1 MHRIATLLLTSTLI
15 AACGGTGDGT
25 GPGSPGGSATGVC
38 GTQNQKQFV
47 LDRAREWYLFV
58 DTLPTTVQLSQYG
71 TADDLLDALT
81 ATARTQNR
89 DRFFS
94 YIASIADEQRFFTAG
109 ESVGFGIGTTV
120 RDNNTRL
127 FITQVFESSAAAG
140 AGFVRGDEILALGT
154 SSSTLEQMS
163 TLLARPNGFSDAVGP
178 AEAGITRVF
187 RVRTLSGATLERSVT
202 KRSYS
207 LNPVPSHRLIA
218 RTGLSPLG
226 YVQLRTFVS
235 TADAELRSA
244 FASLRANNVRDVV
257 LDLRY
262 NGGGLVATAE
272 LLSDLLADGKAGQLQ
287 YRTRLNPAKSG
298 EQINVAF
305 RSRAEAIPALR
316 IAFLTTGS
324 SASASELVIN
334 SLAPYADVAI
344 IGAPTFGKPVGQFAF
359 DLASSCDLR
368 LRLVTF
374 QNLNRDGA
382 GDYYDGLPDANY
394 NDAFCAAGDD
404 LTRPQDDAAE
414 AMTATAIAWL
424 NDGICPVSV
433 RTTPL
438 VSKPLRDELGLPA
451 MPAKPSFEQ
460 RLLPGTY

>member
-1 MHRIATLLLTSTLI
+1 MRRTTILLLTSMLV
-15 AACGGTGDGT
+15 ASCGGGGDAP
-25 GPGSPGGSATGVC
+25 GPGSPGGNVSGVC
-38 GTQNQKQFV
+38 GTQSQKQFV

-58 DTLPTTVQLSQYG
+58 NTLPTTVQLSQYSS
-71 TADDLLDALT
+71 ADDLLDALT
-81 ATARTQNR
+81 ATARAQNR

-94 YIASIADEQRFFTAG
+94 YLTSIADEQRFFTAG
-109 ESVGFGIGTTV
+109 ESVGFGIGTII
-120 RDNNTRL
+120 RDSNTRL
-127 FITQVFESSAAAG
+127 FITQVFENSAAAS
-140 AGFVRGDEILALGT
+140 AGFARGDEVLALGT

-187 RVRTLSGATLERSVT
+187 RVRTLSGTTVERSVT

-207 LNPVPSHRLIA
+207 LNPVPANRLIA
-218 RTGLSPLG
+218 RSGLSPLG

-235 TADAELRSA
+235 TADAQLRSA
-244 FASLRANNVRDVV
+244 FATLRANNVRDVV

-287 YRTRLNPAKSG
+287 YRTRLNPAKSS
-298 EQINVAF
+298 EQIDVAF
-305 RSRAEAIPALR
+305 RNRAEAIPALR

-374 QNLNRDGA
+374 QNLNRDGT
-382 GDYYDGLPDANY
+382 GDYFGGLPDANY
-394 NDAFCAAGDD
+394 NDTFCAASDD
-404 LTRPQDDAAE
+404 LTRPQDDSAE

-424 NDGICPVSV
+424 NDGVCPVSA
-433 RTTPL
+433 TATPL